1 MSEEKTILEKSS
13 IYVSQFFKKKLPE
26 WAVYHN
32 LQHTIE
38 TVNGCLE
45 IGKGSNLKED
55 DLEIVVV
62 ITAFS
67 PRLDAI
73 VHCPPVCF
81 TRLSRPG
88 GY

>member
-1 MSEEKTILEKSS
+1 VRDGAFLTGLALAPLGGSLLLDPRSS
-13 IYVSQFFKKKLPE
+13 DPVSL
-26 WAVYHN
+26 ATLLV
-32 LQHTIE
+32 
-38 TVNGCLE
+38 
-45 IGKGSNLKED
+45 SKED

-62 ITAFS
+62 TNAFS

-88 GY
+88 GYLFRHGGI